1 MSAFQINSTSTA
13 LPQYATLRNPDLE
26 TLPPPEYTDGNEEI
40 IGNGQ
45 DIGDPNNNF
54 EETGSNYSKSPSK
67 VETDSYPNTPA
78 KSIHAGISDSDNESE
93 HNRSFQ
99 EEIRIPEGDELNSSI
114 AEEQE
119 YQIEEQVVEETS

>member
-13 LPQYATLRNPDLE
+13 LSQYANLQNPDVD
-26 TLPPPEYTDGNEEI
+26 TLPPPEEM
-40 IGNGQ
+40 IGNG
-45 DIGDPNNNF
+45 DMNDPNNNY

-78 KSIHAGISDSDNESE
+78 KNSVHAGISDSDNESE

-99 EEIRIPEGDELNSSI
+99 EELPIPEGDELNNH
-114 AEEQE
+114 EEQE
-119 YQIEEQVVEETS
+119 YQIEDQIIEETS